1 MMNWYSQLTRL
12 IFDFYREEPAE
23 LRQLQVLQSCRLSRW
38 WGTLRISC
46 PSRDV
51 ANAVAELSPLLC
63 EPISQLRLAQ
73 EIKLIVNGSVVT
85 ALAVQRPSRKPSR
98 RSSDRL
104 L

>member
-12 IFDFYREEPAE
+12 ILDFYREDPAE
-23 LRQLQVLQSCRLSRW
+23 LRQLKVLQSCRLTRW
-38 WGTLRISC
+38 WGTLRIHC
-46 PSRDV
+46 PNSDV
-51 ANAVAELSPLLC
+51 AYAIAELSGLLC

-73 EIKLIVNGSVVT
+73 EIKLVVNGSVVT
-85 ALAVQRPSRKPSR
+85 TLSVQKPSWSLSR